1 MGFLTEEVKARL
13 LKDIDVFAQTSA
25 AFFNKEIS
33 VGDYKGISGPFGTY
47 AERGAKSA
55 MFRLRLSG
63 GRITG
68 DQLNFIADMLDKY
81 EIPAV
86 HFTTGQSI
94 QLHGLEGSIIPDM
107 FKECHAHGIYSR
119 GGGGDHVRN
128 VSASPLRGVTP
139 GEPFDITPYEQ
150 VLSEYVLTLIPDFK
164 MPRKLKIAMTNGLEN
179 DTHASCK
186 DLGFIAQAD
195 GTFTVYAGG
204 GIGNG
209 SRPGILLAE
218 GVDPQDIIYYVKAM
232 VRLFMENSDFH
243 ARSKNRMRFVVEKLG
258 DDKYRDLFQKFL
270 TFTRR
275 VEDLTFEAPDM
286 TITKEGSTVLSD
298 AELAKLGSRVI
309 AQSQKGLY
317 AVHYHPLGGNP
328 DYNSFRDVCRY
339 VGSLEA
345 GEGRLTND
353 EAIYFINLTAEEAK
367 EVLEMTADHMN
378 TEFLQSVSCIGN
390 SRCQIG
396 FQNSQGLL
404 ESMVKHLA
412 EKGIDTAYLPKM
424 HISGCPSSCGTHQVG
439 YIGFHGTAKLV
450 DKKPQPAFN
459 LFVGGSEQLEA
470 IKFGEILG
478 AITVA
483 DVPNFIE
490 ELALTLNDAKTPFV
504 TWLETHEDDFK
515 ALAAKYI

>member
-13 LKDIDVFAQTSA
+13 LKDIDVFAQTSE

-55 MFRLRLSG
+55 MFRLRLG
-63 GRITG
+63 GGSINA

-94 QLHGLEGSIIPDM
+94 QLHGLEGSIVPQM
-107 FKECHAHGIYSR
+107 FKDSHAHGIYSR

-128 VSASPLRGVTP
+128 VAASPLRGVTV
-139 GEPFDITPYEQ
+139 GEPFDITPYVQ
-150 VLSEYVLTLIPDFK
+150 VVSEYVLTLIPDFK

-179 DTHASCK
+179 DTHATCK
-186 DLGFIAQAD
+186 DLGFVAKAD

-204 GIGNG
+204 GMGNG
-209 SRPGILLAE
+209 TRTGMLLAE
-218 GVDPQDIIYYVKAM
+218 GVEPKDIIYYVKAM
-232 VRLFMENSDFH
+232 VRLFIENSDYH
-243 ARSKNRMRFVVEKLG
+243 ARSKNRMRFVVENLG
-258 DDKYRDLFQKFL
+258 EEKYLALFNKFL

-275 VEDLTFEAPDM
+275 VEDLTFEVPDT
-286 TITKEGSTVLSD
+286 TITKQGATILSD
-298 AELAKLGSRVI
+298 AELAELGSRVVP
-309 AQSQKGLY
+309 QSQKGLY

-328 DYNSFRDVCRY
+328 DHKVFQNVFRY
-339 VGSLEA
+339 VASVG

-367 EVLEMTADHMN
+367 KVVEMTTDHMKD
-378 TEFLQSVSCIGN
+378 EFLQSVSCIGN
-390 SRCQIG
+390 SRCQVG

-404 ESMVKHLA
+404 ESMVNHLA
-412 EKGIDTAYLPKM
+412 EKGIDTKYLPKL

-459 LFVGGSEQLEA
+459 LFVGGSEELGHV
-470 IKFGEILG
+470 KFGEILG

-483 DVPNFIE
+483 DVPNFME
-490 ELALTLNDAKTPFV
+490 ELALTLNEAKTPFV
-504 TWLETHEDDFK
+504 TWFETHEDDFK
-515 ALAAKYI
+515 ALAGKYI